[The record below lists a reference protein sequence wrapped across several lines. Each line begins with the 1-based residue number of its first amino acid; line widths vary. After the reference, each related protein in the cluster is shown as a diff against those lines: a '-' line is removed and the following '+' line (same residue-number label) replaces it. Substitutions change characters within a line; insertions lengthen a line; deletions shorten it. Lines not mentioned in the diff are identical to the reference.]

1 MESNNLKSS
10 LNKKKKGGKLKI
22 VLIFIILI
30 LIAVIGL
37 LSWLLFSGKNF
48 TTMFNNVEQS
58 EEKSKDKNI
67 DSNDQKDETSDNQ
80 KDEQKHD
87 DKISSKTQNNTQ
99 NNTNLKDSFKVSYET
114 RGVRNITIGGA
125 SFVCNEDVPK
135 ISGISSSAAQ
145 KMEKYLADWYS
156 RVWEDINKQTE
167 DEYIKEILTQM
178 NEYSVN
184 NDYGIQDIG
193 FHQSYEVIYL
203 TDKIVTFGYIF
214 EGGLGGVSW
223 GNTSGVSFDLETGDV
238 IEIKN
243 IVKSKEKYIEA
254 CKKYVYDELKKD
266 SRYQE
271 VLEMHGNDYQS
282 IIDSAIEQLNGY
294 FVKGGIVCVEIP
306 KYEIASGASGQFDF
320 KVPYSL
326 VKDLVDSKYIEQ

>member
-1 MESNNLKSS
+1 MKKNKKSS
-10 LNKKKKGGKLKI
+10 VLKI
-22 VLIFIILI
+22 VLVLIIAILLIIIGIFT
-30 LIAVIGL
+30 GL
-37 LSWLLFSGKNF
+37 LVSGKDF
-48 TTMFNNVEQS
+48 TTIFNNKPQSEQS
-58 EEKSKDKNI
+58 SSEQSSNEQSNNKEDDNKKDTDK
-67 DSNDQKDETSDNQ
+67 KEDNS
-80 KDEQKHD
+80 EPNN
-87 DKISSKTQNNTQ
+87 NNTSK
-99 NNTNLKDSFKVSYET
+99 NSNLKDSFKVSYET

-125 SFVCNEDVPK
+125 SFVCNEDVPN
-135 ISGISSSAAQ
+135 ITGISASAAE
-145 KMEKYLADWYS
+145 KMEKYLKNWYS
-156 RVWEDINKQTE
+156 DVWKDINEQTK
-167 DEYIKEILTQM
+167 DEYIEEILNQM
-178 NEYSVN
+178 NEFSG
-184 NDYGIQDIG
+184 DYGPQDIG

-282 IIDSAIEQLNGY
+282 IINSAIEQLNGY

-326 VKDLVDSKYIEQ
+326 VKDLVDSKYIQQ